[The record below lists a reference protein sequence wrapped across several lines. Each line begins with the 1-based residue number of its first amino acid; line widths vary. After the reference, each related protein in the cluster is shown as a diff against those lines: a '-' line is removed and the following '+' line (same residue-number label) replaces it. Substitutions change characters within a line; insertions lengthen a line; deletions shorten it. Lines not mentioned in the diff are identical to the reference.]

1 MEVSKNPGQL
11 TEYELHVY
19 AYAFRDE
26 FKGMG
31 IEPTKQE
38 YYIDKILNSG
48 EEGIIYLRK
57 NGAIAIAREVVQ
69 PDNIFG
75 A

>member
-1 MEVSKNPGQL
+1 MEDSKNDIQL
-11 TEYELHVY
+11 TEQEKSVY
-19 AYAFRDE
+19 TYAFRDE

-31 IEPTKQE
+31 IDPAKQD
-38 YYIDKILNSG
+38 YYIDKILNASD
-48 EEGIIYLRK
+48 EAILHLRK

-69 PDNIFG
+69 PNNIFN

>member
-1 MEVSKNPGQL
+1 MDGAKNLGEL
-11 TEYELHVY
+11 TETEKNVY
-19 AYAFRDE
+19 TYAFHDE

-31 IEPTKQE
+31 IDPEKQE
-38 YYIDKILNSG
+38 YYIEKILNSS
-48 EEGIIYLRK
+48 EEAILHLRK

-69 PDNIFG
+69 PNNIFE

>member
-1 MEVSKNPGQL
+1 MEVSKNPGIL
-11 TEYELHVY
+11 SAYEQEVY

-31 IEPTKQE
+31 IDSEKHQ
-38 YYIDKILNSG
+38 YYIDKILHAS
-48 EEGIIYLRK
+48 EEAIIHLRK
-57 NGAIAIAREVVQ
+57 NGAIEVAREVMK
-69 PDNIFG
+69 PNNRFG

>member
-1 MEVSKNPGQL
+1 MEGSKNDIQL
-11 TEYELHVY
+11 TEQEKSVY
-19 AYAFRDE
+19 TYAFRDE

-31 IEPTKQE
+31 INPAKQD
-38 YYIDKILNSG
+38 YYIDKILNASD
-48 EEGIIYLRK
+48 EAILHLRK

-69 PDNIFG
+69 PNNIFD

>member
-1 MEVSKNPGQL
+1 MEGSKNDIQL
-11 TEYELHVY
+11 TEQEKSVY
-19 AYAFRDE
+19 TYAFRDE

-31 IEPTKQE
+31 IDPAKQD
-38 YYIDKILNSG
+38 YYIDKILNASD
-48 EEGIIYLRK
+48 EAILHLRK

-69 PDNIFG
+69 PNNIFN

>member
-1 MEVSKNPGQL
+1 MEGSKNDIQL
-11 TEYELHVY
+11 TEQEKSVY
-19 AYAFRDE
+19 TYAFRDE

-31 IEPTKQE
+31 IDPAKQD
-38 YYIDKILNSG
+38 YYIDKILNASD
-48 EEGIIYLRK
+48 EAILHLRK

-69 PDNIFG
+69 PTNIFD

>member
-1 MEVSKNPGQL
+1 MEGSKNDIQL
-11 TEYELHVY
+11 TEQEKSVY
-19 AYAFRDE
+19 TYAFRDE

-31 IEPTKQE
+31 IDPAKQD
-38 YYIDKILNSG
+38 YYIDKILNASD
-48 EEGIIYLRK
+48 EVILHLRK

-69 PDNIFG
+69 PNNIFD

>member
-1 MEVSKNPGQL
+1 MEGSKNDIQL
-11 TEYELHVY
+11 TEQEKSVY
-19 AYAFRDE
+19 TYAFRDE

-31 IEPTKQE
+31 IDPAKQD
-38 YYIDKILNSG
+38 YYIDKILNASD
-48 EEGIIYLRK
+48 EAILHLRK

-69 PDNIFG
+69 PNNIFD

>member
-1 MEVSKNPGQL
+1 MEASKNPGQL
-11 TEYELHVY
+11 SDYELQVY

-31 IEPTKQE
+31 IEPEQQE
-38 YYIDKILNSG
+38 YYIEKILTAG
-48 EEGIIYLRK
+48 EEAIIHLRK
-57 NGAIAIAREVVQ
+57 NGAIAIAREVIQ
-69 PDNIFG
+69 PDNRFG

>member
-1 MEVSKNPGQL
+1 MEIKNPGNL
-11 TEYELHVY
+11 TEYQLEVY

-31 IEPTKQE
+31 IEKEKQE
-38 YYIDKILNSG
+38 YYIDKILNSS
-48 EEGIIYLRK
+48 EEAINYLKK
-57 NGAIAIAREVVQ
+57 NGAIAVAREVVN

>member
-1 MEVSKNPGQL
+1 MEGSNNSIQL
-11 TEYELHVY
+11 TEQEKSVY
-19 AYAFRDE
+19 TYAFRDE

-31 IEPTKQE
+31 IEPAKQD
-38 YYIDKILNSG
+38 YYIDKILNASD
-48 EEGIIYLRK
+48 EAILHLRK

-69 PDNIFG
+69 PNNIFD

>member
-1 MEVSKNPGQL
+1 MEGSKNTIQL
-11 TEYELHVY
+11 TEQEKNVY

-31 IEPTKQE
+31 IEPAKQD
-38 YYIDKILNSG
+38 YYIDKILNASD
-48 EEGIIYLRK
+48 EAILHLRK

-69 PDNIFG
+69 PNNVFN

>member
-1 MEVSKNPGQL
+1 MEPKNPGIL
-11 TEYELHVY
+11 TEYELEVY

-31 IEPTKQE
+31 IDQEKQE
-38 YYIDKILNSG
+38 YYIEKILNAS
-48 EEGIIYLRK
+48 EEAIIYLRK
-57 NGAIAIAREVVQ
+57 NGAIAIAREVVK

>member
-1 MEVSKNPGQL
+1 MEVSKNPGVL
-11 TEYELHVY
+11 TTYEQEVY

-31 IEPTKQE
+31 IAADQHQ
-38 YYIDKILNSG
+38 YYIDKILNAS
-48 EEGIIYLRK
+48 EEAIIFLRK
-57 NGAIAIAREVVQ
+57 NGAIEVARAVMKPE
-69 PDNIFG
+69 NIFG